1 MVKAREFA
9 HYQREV
15 LRFWPLH
22 LHPSLRTGLL
32 QSQEK
37 EDLVTTVDL
46 CKLTPAQT
54 GSDHCLALYHSSIS
68 LSLNQETDEKVGS
81 LVILMAKFK
90 TLQTFV
96 LRGARF
102 LPPHK
107 SGAFILPYKL
117 PT

>member
-1 MVKAREFA
+1 MVKAKAFA

-46 CKLTPAQT
+46 CKLMPDQT

-68 LSLNQETDEKVGS
+68 LSLNQETDERVGS
-81 LVILMAKFK
+81 LILLMAKFK
-90 TLQTFV
+90 TLYTFV
-96 LRGARF
+96 LRGACF
-102 LPPHK
+102 PPPHQ
-107 SGAFILPYKL
+107 SGGFILPYKP